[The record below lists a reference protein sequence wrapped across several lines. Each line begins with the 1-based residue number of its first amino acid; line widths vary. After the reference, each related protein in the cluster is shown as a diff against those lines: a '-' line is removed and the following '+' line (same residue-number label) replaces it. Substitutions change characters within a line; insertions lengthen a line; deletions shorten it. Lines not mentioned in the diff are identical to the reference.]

1 MKRTQGKTLDFVALQ
16 NGTATKRKRLRVSL
30 SIINTAFG
38 STIATSIAL
47 MEPKGVT

>member
-1 MKRTQGKTLDFVALQ
+1 MKRTRGKTLDFMALQ
-16 NGTATKRKRLRVSL
+16 PRRERLRVSL

-38 STIATSIAL
+38 STIAISIAL